1 MDKPGLPREFHI
13 MANHGQIA
21 FDTIDE
27 IEASTDVA
35 EVADRFSAVL
45 HQFGYTSFLIAD
57 SPETTTDIAPLAL
70 LNGWPHG
77 WFDEYNRRN
86 FFRHDP
92 MLNWMRRT
100 VDPFE
105 WTEVPPNMLEQPN
118 AQAVMDAAK
127 EFRLRNGF
135 VVPIVRTAGML
146 AAVTLAG
153 ERPETEP
160 RVKRALHLLGMYAH
174 NKSRELHA
182 PDDGI
187 PPLQRLSQ
195 GERDVLSW
203 LARGKTTWEISEIIH
218 LSERGVIW
226 RLNNA
231 LKKLDAVNRTQA
243 VVMAMRTRQINP

>member
-1 MDKPGLPREFHI
+1 MT
-13 MANHGQIA
+13 NHGQIA
-21 FDTIDE
+21 FDAIDE
-27 IEASTDVA
+27 IETLTDVA
-35 EVADRFSAVL
+35 DVAERFSAVL
-45 HQFGYTSFLIAD
+45 HQFGYNSFLIAD
-57 SPETTTDIAPLAL
+57 SPETANDIGSLTL
-70 LNGWPHG
+70 VNGWPHG

-92 MLNWMRRT
+92 VLNWMRRT

-105 WTEVPPNMLEQPN
+105 WTEVPPKMMERPN
-118 AQAVMDAAK
+118 AQAVMDAAG
-127 EFRLRNGF
+127 EFQLCNGF
-135 VVPIVRTAGML
+135 VVPIVRNAGML
-146 AAVTLAG
+146 TAVTLAG

-160 RVKRALHLLGMYAH
+160 RVKRALHVLGMYVH

-182 PDDGI
+182 PDEGI
-187 PPLQRLSQ
+187 PLQQRLSQ

-203 LARGKTTWEISEIIH
+203 LARGKTTWEISEIIN